1 MALYAARWERS
12 LKVSTALFVG
22 LTAAGAAV
30 TIFVARHAETPEEGL
45 AGLFF
50 AGMPVF
56 IVATAVLAWALA
68 PTGFEIETALIRVER
83 PLLPIEIPL
92 REVREVEL
100 LAPGA
105 LAGAIR
111 LLGTSGAFG
120 HYGRFRSRSLG
131 KFRMY
136 ATRGDGLVRVTT
148 ERDTFVLAPEPAEP
162 FVEEVLSRAPKARR
176 VKPGSRFASRPPGAR
191 SPRA

>member
-12 LKVSTALFVG
+12 LKVSTGLFVA
-22 LTAAGAAV
+22 LTAGGAAV
-30 TIFVARHAETPEEGL
+30 TAFVARHPETPDAGL

-50 AGMPVF
+50 AAMPLF

-68 PTGFEIETALIRVER
+68 PSGFEIEAALIRVER

-92 REVREVEL
+92 REVREVEV

-105 LAGAIR
+105 LGGAIR

-120 HYGRFRSRSLG
+120 HYGRFRSRTLG

-148 ERDTFVLAPEPAEP
+148 ERDTFVLSPEPLEP
-162 FVEEVLSRAPKARR
+162 FVEEVLSRAAKARR
-176 VKPGSRFASRPPGAR
+176 VVPGSRFAA
-191 SPRA
+191 PRR

>member
-12 LKVSTALFVG
+12 LKVSTGLFVG
-22 LTAAGAAV
+22 LTTAGAAV
-30 TIFVARHAETPEEGL
+30 TAFVARRPETPDVGL
-45 AGLFF
+45 PALFF
-50 AGMPVF
+50 AALPAL
-56 IVATAVLAWALA
+56 ILATAVAAWALA
-68 PTGFEIETALIRVER
+68 PTGFEIETTLIRVER
-83 PLLPIEIPL
+83 PVLPVEIPL

-120 HYGRFRSRSLG
+120 HYGRFRSGTLG

-136 ATRGDGLVRVTT
+136 ATRSDGLVRVTT

-162 FVEEVLSRAPKARR
+162 FVEEVLSRAPRARR
-176 VKPGSRFASRPPGAR
+176 VKPGSRFAS
-191 SPRA
+191 PRR

>member
-22 LTAAGAAV
+22 LSAAGAAV
-30 TIFVARHAETPEEGL
+30 TAFAARRPETPDVGL
-45 AGLFF
+45 PALLF
-50 AGMPVF
+50 AALPVF
-56 IVATAVLAWALA
+56 IVATAVAVWALA
-68 PTGFEIETALIRVER
+68 PSGFEIEAALIRVER

-148 ERDTFVLAPEPAEP
+148 DRDTFVLSPDPAEP
-162 FVEEVLSRAPKARR
+162 FVEEVLSRAARARR
-176 VKPGSRFASRPPGAR
+176 VKPGSRFAS
-191 SPRA
+191 PRR